1 MTLMSVQPKTW
12 LRPDEYLAIERAAP
26 QRSEYIDGEMVAMTG
41 VSRAHSLI
49 TTNLARELSLQLK
62 RRPCEVHVNDLRV
75 RIPSGRLYT
84 YPDVVVACGEPHFED
99 DQLDTLLDPVLIAEV
114 LPPSTE
120 AYDRG
125 KKFELYRSI
134 PSLREYVLLAQDE
147 PRAEQFALQPDGRWV
162 FTATAGL
169 DSTLTLAAIG
179 CALPLAEIYDKV
191 ISAGAPV

>member
-1 MTLMSVQPKTW
+1 MRSAASCSQPRQELSVPRCARTVRGLAAGEDAAAVGAASGVVGVIGMGVFYSRVRMPLMSVQPKTW

-99 DQLDTLLDPVLIAEV
+99 YQLDPLLVPGLIAGV
-114 LPPSTE
+114 
-120 AYDRG
+120 
-125 KKFELYRSI
+125 
-134 PSLREYVLLAQDE
+134 
-147 PRAEQFALQPDGRWV
+147 
-162 FTATAGL
+162 
-169 DSTLTLAAIG
+169 
-179 CALPLAEIYDKV
+179 
-191 ISAGAPV
+191 